1 MRQTTLSSLILAT
14 LLAGNLTL
22 PAKAQIKTLQTTV
35 QPPPTNQPINLPPPV
50 PPIPQDSKPANTG
63 GTTMPNVN
71 PNMHHNLFNSGNAN
85 PAGVPGAVGQER
97 ILQIDPRIF
106 GDIPEAARRGAEAQ
120 QVQNALNQVREATNV
135 LPEGT
140 RENPLDRN
148 RENLGNPRSRQGDP
162 RNQHDDPLF
171 GLQEDLNSR
180 SRSGRNSRYNGNG
193 LRPGMPSQ
201 DSLLM
206 DGGGAKQSSGDSQV
220 NSRIYTSPDG
230 YTYKITS
237 WTTRDDRGTVRHST
251 VVAQDGRTFTV
262 ESRGTLITTPS
273 GRTDVS
279 WENRG
284 TYHDPNTGET
294 RTGRQQSD
302 LPLDDLLVW
311 EFIARDERRRGI
323 TRNCAPD
330 DPCGDGPAIW
340 EIVPG
345 LEHLRPKSVVEQL
358 RENPRPGAQV
368 NPDGDYQ
375 DPASVPR
382 LTIGPLAPVVNPGF
396 EPATTGGNPD
406 PSRFERRDQVNPGC
420 RPNGC

>member
-206 DGGGAKQSSGDSQV
+206 DG
-220 NSRIYTSPDG
+220 
-230 YTYKITS
+230 
-237 WTTRDDRGTVRHST
+237 
-251 VVAQDGRTFTV
+251 
-262 ESRGTLITTPS
+262 
-273 GRTDVS
+273 
-279 WENRG
+279 
-284 TYHDPNTGET
+284 
-294 RTGRQQSD
+294 
-302 LPLDDLLVW
+302 
-311 EFIARDERRRGI
+311 
-323 TRNCAPD
+323 
-330 DPCGDGPAIW
+330 
-340 EIVPG
+340 
-345 LEHLRPKSVVEQL
+345 
-358 RENPRPGAQV
+358 
-368 NPDGDYQ
+368 
-375 DPASVPR
+375 
-382 LTIGPLAPVVNPGF
+382 
-396 EPATTGGNPD
+396 
-406 PSRFERRDQVNPGC
+406 
-420 RPNGC
+420 